1 MAKCYGTEKHYH
13 SLLLQWHRDKVTQH
27 LYFLT
32 GTSAAVTQCSGGLVA
47 TAALTNIKHA
57 FGFCS
62 NVLFYICAVQRVQNF
77 QALKCE
83 DWSYTVLSNDR
94 T

>member
-47 TAALTNIKHA
+47 TAALTNVKHA

-62 NVLFYICAVQRVQNF
+62 NVLFYIYLQIVQNF

-83 DWSYTVLSNDR
+83 D
-94 T
+94 